1 MAGLGELKDA
11 LRETLEARGSLQ
23 QVKARIRAEI
33 YNALDDDV
41 QPRPQ
46 LSNENLVIN
55 ELVREYLAYN
65 DYKHTLSVLIPETG
79 QPADPLD
86 QGFLAQDLG
95 VTNASPAV
103 PLLYTI
109 VNNLFASANRE
120 GGHAVGGG
128 SSGLMP
134 PPVMPAAMP
143 MREPAYKDHAAQAFA
158 AHALS
163 GQVGVGGM
171 AGGNAAGDI
180 GKGSKEAEAAEPQP
194 FSFSNP

>member
-1 MAGLGELKDA
+1 MSGPVGSASSSPIEV
-11 LRETLEARGSLQ
+11 TLDGRS
-23 QVKARIRAEI
+23 
-33 YNALDDDV
+33 
-41 QPRPQ
+41 
-46 LSNENLVIN
+46 
-55 ELVREYLAYN
+55 
-65 DYKHTLSVLIPETG
+65 
-79 QPADPLD
+79 QPADALD

-134 PPVMPAAMP
+134 PPAAVP
-143 MREPAYKDHAAQAFA
+143 MREPFYRESAAKASA

-163 GQVGVGGM
+163 GQVGVGGVV
-171 AGGNAAGDI
+171 GGG
-180 GKGSKEAEAAEPQP
+180 GSASEAEDKRSGAAVPQP